1 MIMKKNN
8 AKYWLDRLIKQED
21 LIYKSNSKDILDE
34 VSRIYLSSQKDIL
47 KELLSLQAYN
57 RSNNITALSREIMLE
72 ETLQNI
78 NKTIVLLANNMNNL
92 LTKNL
97 TNSYIQTYETV
108 NDTLKGLGFT
118 PKEIL
123 PANIE
128 DIIKQPWTGQSFS
141 DRIWYSRD
149 KLIFEAKDTISRGL
163 IREESYHNMATELS
177 KKMNASYSNSRRLIE
192 TEVQVAQVKA
202 NIDNYKNNDIEKV
215 QISAVLDSKCCMDCM
230 DHDGKIIDSD
240 KIQVYEVVRHPN
252 CRCTTL
258 PCIYIDGKLVE

>member
-1 MIMKKNN
+1 MIMKKNS

-21 LIYKSNSKDILDE
+21 EIYKYNTNDILDE

-47 KELLSLQAYN
+47 KELVSLKAYN

-78 NKTIVLLANNMNNL
+78 NKTIVLLANNMNDL

-97 TNSYIQTYETV
+97 CNSYIQTYETV
-108 NDTLKGLGFT
+108 NDTLKGLGFL
-118 PKEIL
+118 PKEII

-128 DIIKQPWTGQSFS
+128 NIIKEPWTGISFS
-141 DRIWYSRD
+141 DRIWHNRD
-149 KLIFEAKDTISRGL
+149 VLVYEAKDTISRGL
-163 IREESYHNMATELS
+163 IRGESYHTMATELS

-192 TEVQVAQVKA
+192 TEIQASQIKA

-215 QISAVLDSKCCMDCM
+215 QISAVLDSKCCMDCS
-230 DHDGKIIDSD
+230 DREGKVI
-240 KIQVYEVVRHPN
+240 EVNKAVLGQNVPPYH
-252 CRCTTL
+252 
-258 PCIYIDGKLVE
+258 